1 MSESAQVEVSPPVS
15 TGTVGL
21 DGLLHGGFPAHR
33 LYLIDGDPG
42 TGKTTL
48 ALQFLLTGRDHNER
62 CLYVTLSETAAE
74 LRGVAA
80 SHGWSLEGLDI
91 CELAPAEGRGPD
103 EHYTLYHPSEIELG
117 EMVKKI
123 IAVTDR
129 VKPSRVVLDS
139 LSEMRLLARDAL
151 RYRRQ
156 VLSLKEFF
164 AGRACTVLMLDDH
177 TSGDHDLQLQ
187 SLAHGVVSLD
197 QEPYQFGRSR
207 RRLRIVKMRGV
218 AAVEGFHDFRIHR
231 GGIAVYP
238 QLVPEAFAEPRT
250 TPVTSGIPALDRLL
264 GGGLTWG
271 TCTLVMG
278 PAGSGKSTL
287 ATQYVTATAS
297 DTPAAIYLFDERKN
311 TLIRR
316 CESLGMALQPRIDS
330 GHLTV
335 EQIEPG
341 DLSPGEFAHHVR
353 GRVEKQGCRIV
364 LIDSLNGYLHAIP
377 TTHNPLVR
385 MHELIAYLNDRG
397 VATLLIAAQHGIM
410 GSQMVSPIDVS
421 YLADCVIMMR
431 YFEANGEVRKAISV
445 VKKRSGAHESS
456 IREYV
461 VGPDRL
467 RVGEPLS
474 KFHGVLTGVP
484 TYGGAGAPL
493 LNTNDAGQR

>member
-1 MSESAQVEVSPPVS
+1 MTDAASGGPASPVS
-15 TGTVGL
+15 TGTTGL
-21 DGLLHGGFPAHR
+21 DGLLHGGLPAHR

-48 ALQFLLTGRDHNER
+48 ALQFLLTGRANHEH

-74 LRGVAA
+74 LRAVAA
-80 SHGWSLEGLDI
+80 SHGWSLDGIDI
-91 CELAPAEGRGPD
+91 CELARAEGRGPD
-103 EHYTLYHPSEIELG
+103 EHYTLYHPSEIELS

-123 IAVTDR
+123 LATTER

-139 LSEMRLLARDAL
+139 LSEMRLLARDPL

-156 VLSLKEFF
+156 VLALKEFF
-164 AGRACTVLMLDDH
+164 ANQACTVLMLDDN
-177 TSGDHDLQLQ
+177 TSGDNDLQLQ
-187 SLAHGVVSLD
+187 SLAHGVVSLE
-197 QEPYQFGRSR
+197 QEPYPFGRSR
-207 RRLRIVKMRGV
+207 RRLRVVKMRGV
-218 AAVEGFHDFRIHR
+218 PAIEGFHDFRIHR

-238 QLVPEAFAEPRT
+238 QLIPEPYADRPT
-250 TPVTSGIPALDRLL
+250 TPVTSGVPELDRLL

-287 ATQYVTATAS
+287 AAQYVTSTAAE
-297 DTPAAIYLFDERKN
+297 TPAAMYLFDERRS
-311 TLIRR
+311 TLLRR
-316 CESLGMALQPRIDS
+316 CEALGMDVQSRIAS
-330 GHLTV
+330 GHLSL

-353 GRVEKQGCRIV
+353 RRVDEQGCRVV

-377 TTHNPLVR
+377 TSHNPLVR
-385 MHELIAYLNDRG
+385 MHELIAYLNERG

-421 YLADCVIMMR
+421 YLADCVIMTR
-431 YFEANGEVRKAISV
+431 YFEADGAVRKAISV
-445 VKKRSGAHESS
+445 VKKRTGAHESS

-474 KFHGVLTGVP
+474 QFHGVLTGVP
-484 TYGGAGAPL
+484 SYRGDAAPL
-493 LNTNDAGQR
+493 LNTHDAQR